1 MEDAD
6 MNVITKCDYNLWTHF
21 TGFSLLFFYWR
32 HLSLPGLYK
41 NISSEWQCSSKGNK
55 KEICPES
62 KQNGSISIIFSLL
75 NLSPTVKMQHGGIF
89 WPQASCWT
97 GHIQRPADMLAWRT
111 NDATKVHKN
120 WENKQTNN
128 KNIQK
133 LQLKSTCMQGVKRKI
148 NIGHFCVKYLYNK
161 SIFFG
166 VQTKLKNKNT
176 ESFSNLCLKLIV
188 I

>member
-1 MEDAD
+1 

-97 GHIQRPADMLAWRT
+97 GHIQRPADMLGQMMQPKYIKT
-111 NDATKVHKN
+111 EKTS
-120 WENKQTNN
+120 KQTIKTYRNY
-128 KNIQK
+128 
-133 LQLKSTCMQGVKRKI
+133 SCMQSVKRKI